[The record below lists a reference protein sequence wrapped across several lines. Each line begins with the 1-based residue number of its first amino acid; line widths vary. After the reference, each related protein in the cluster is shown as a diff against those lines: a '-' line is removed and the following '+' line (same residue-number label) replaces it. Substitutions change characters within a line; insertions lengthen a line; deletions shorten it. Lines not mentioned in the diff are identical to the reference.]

1 MPNRPRTP
9 VSPVASARKP
19 NNSASSKVQDLQEA
33 YVMGRQHSESWAQFD
48 PAEAQLRPR
57 AAWRAIGLADAVFSF
72 EHNPLF
78 AELIQEW
85 EKGFEAAFDSVS
97 PAEST
102 APAKESQ
109 VDAGANP
116 YYSNHDRAP
125 YELGHLLQQLPAD
138 FGLAPAVELKHVQMA
153 SAAEAHA
160 HVAGDTVLSGIE
172 AIGHLMEAAGTSGE
186 ESMQA
191 HTLFCLGGL
200 LRHLA
205 VEGQYLRGVGDSLA
219 HAVALYGKRDA
230 AICRKEV
237 RHA

>member
-33 YVMGRQHSESWAQFD
+33 YAMGRQHSESWTQFD
-48 PAEAQLRPR
+48 VAEAQLRPR

-125 YELGHLLQQLPAD
+125 YELGICCNSCRPILAWLLPWN
-138 FGLAPAVELKHVQMA
+138 
-153 SAAEAHA
+153 
-160 HVAGDTVLSGIE
+160 
-172 AIGHLMEAAGTSGE
+172 
-186 ESMQA
+186 
-191 HTLFCLGGL
+191 
-200 LRHLA
+200 
-205 VEGQYLRGVGDSLA
+205 
-219 HAVALYGKRDA
+219 
-230 AICRKEV
+230 
-237 RHA
+237 

>member
-9 VSPVASARKP
+9 VSPTAPAGKL

-33 YVMGRQHSESWAQFD
+33 YAMGRQHFERWTQFG
-48 PAEAQLRPR
+48 PAEAQMRPR
-57 AAWRAIGLADAVFSF
+57 AAWRAIGLADAVCLL
-72 EHNPLF
+72 EHSPLF

-85 EKGFEAAFDSVS
+85 EKGFDSAFDSAS

-102 APAKESQ
+102 TSEKESQ
-109 VDAGANP
+109 VDVDANP
-116 YYSNHDRAP
+116 YYSNQERAP

-138 FGLAPAVELKHVQMA
+138 FGLAPAVELKHVQIA

-160 HVAGDTVLSGIE
+160 HAAGNTVLSGIE

-186 ESMQA
+186 ESMPA

-219 HAVALYGKRDA
+219 YAVALYGKRDA

>member
-1 MPNRPRTP
+1 MYKWRRSEERR
-9 VSPVASARKP
+9 VGKECRSLCDW
-19 NNSASSKVQDLQEA
+19 SSDVCSSDL
-33 YVMGRQHSESWAQFD
+33 
-48 PAEAQLRPR
+48 
-57 AAWRAIGLADAVFSF
+57 
-72 EHNPLF
+72 
-78 AELIQEW
+78 
-85 EKGFEAAFDSVS
+85 
-97 PAEST
+97 
-102 APAKESQ
+102 
-109 VDAGANP
+109 
-116 YYSNHDRAP
+116 SNHDRAP